1 MINFFEYV
9 CVLKYQSKYKFTFIV
24 VRGWLVRKRIERMQQ
39 MEANKFLLQVSNLS
53 QSIFAKLDYQ
63 KNFMLVPHQIKVKDN
78 NHVKAKNEIV
88 NNKKKFTIEPNKK
101 AKNAN
106 EKKSQNPITK
116 ISDKITSPTNNR
128 SKMDCKNWPDINE
141 INSTLNEF
149 DLMLN
154 EYEIDHR
161 DHQKENLNNKAG
173 KLNAKK
179 SQIASSTP
187 VLNNKIIEPSNKQ
200 QKPLPNSILSL
211 VNNNNN
217 KCDNTLKKRNALV
230 AFEFK
235 TLLDKVIAS
244 SSESVIL
251 DEEKLNNEIQGFLPP
266 YSYNDHFNLN
276 ISQPSQSPP
285 SLSSSSSTS
294 SSNHST
300 SSASYSSQQMTD
312 NNFQSISPKYVAQ
325 LFKKI
330 DLDSQKFNHC
340 LIFI

>member
-1 MINFFEYV
+1 MGK
-9 CVLKYQSKYKFTFIV
+9 KYQSKYNFTFIV

-39 MEANKFLLQVSNLS
+39 MESNKFLLQVSNLS

-63 KNFMLVPHQIKVKDN
+63 KNFMLVPHQIKVKDS

-88 NNKKKFTIEPNKK
+88 NNKKKFTIEPNNKK
-101 AKNAN
+101 AKNTI
-106 EKKSQNPITK
+106 EKKSENSITK
-116 ISDKITSPTNNR
+116 ISDRITNPTNNR
-128 SKMDCKNWPDINE
+128 SKMVCTSQNWPDINE
-141 INSTLNEF
+141 INSALNEF

-161 DHQKENLNNKAG
+161 DHQKENFNNKAG
-173 KLNAKK
+173 KLNAKR
-179 SQIASSTP
+179 SQTASSTP
-187 VLNNKIIEPSNKQ
+187 VLNNKVIEPTNKH

-235 TLLDKVIAS
+235 SLLDKVIAS
-244 SSESVIL
+244 PSESVIL

-300 SSASYSSQQMTD
+300 SSASYSSQQMID
-312 NNFQSISPKYVAQ
+312 SNFQSISPKYVAQ
-325 LFKKI
+325 PFKNS
-330 DLDSQKFNHC
+330 LYSHKFNHC
-340 LIFI
+340 LALICH